1 MFSFLPGLNYP
12 WFIYKHVL
20 SLFFQVH
27 RSPNHQPG
35 GQVQAVPRPRRRN
48 RPQERPLPLHQRRT
62 HHQIRRSRHQGKVTL
77 VIVDVCYIGVRQC
90 YNGYCYVQNVL
101 EQGF

>member
-1 MFSFLPGLNYP
+1 MF
-12 WFIYKHVL
+12 
-20 SLFFQVH
+20 LFFQVH

-35 GQVQAVPRPRRRN
+35 GQVQAVPRPRGRH